1 VKLQL
6 NKQILLIASCMLA
19 LPTWAN
25 DPVFAIK
32 SYEISGN
39 TLLPDSDLQ
48 AAVSA
53 YTGEQKNFKAIQ
65 EALKAVETKYAQ
77 AGYASVRV
85 MLPEQEVDSGK
96 IQLKVIEAKL
106 GKVSVVGNNH
116 FSTENIRASVPSLA
130 ENRIPKMDDISASL
144 RVANENAAKQTSLV
158 FQPSDNDGQID
169 ASLRVTDE
177 APLKLGVSLDN
188 TGTSSTGDYRLGL
201 LVQHANL
208 FDRDHIASA
217 QIITSPGH
225 QNDVKIIGLGYKIP
239 MYRYGDSIDIAYGYS
254 NVDSGSVSVA
264 GGVLGISGS
273 GQIASAK
280 YNFYLPKLQSWE
292 QKLALGLD
300 FRAYSNNVTDNV
312 SSESLV
318 PDITVHPVSLS
329 YYGFT
334 QHENLDLSLNLTL
347 ARNLSGGQKGGAAD
361 FEASRTGA
369 SANYNLLRYGL
380 NLGYTL
386 PANWLLRGTLAG
398 QYTSDLLVSG
408 EQFGAGGY
416 DSVRGFNEREIA
428 KDRGTRA
435 SLEIL
440 TPDLAAIMGLNQG
453 RLQMLAFYDAARL
466 TQNDPLPGEQAHENI
481 ASAGLGL
488 RFSYAR
494 KLSIRLDYGVVTQ
507 AGGTQKTGDS
517 RLHGSLLWFY

>member
-116 FSTENIRASVPSLA
+116 FSTENIRASVPSLT

-273 GQIASAK
+273 GHIASTK

-292 QKLALGLD
+292 QK
-300 FRAYSNNVTDNV
+300 
-312 SSESLV
+312 
-318 PDITVHPVSLS
+318 
-329 YYGFT
+329 
-334 QHENLDLSLNLTL
+334 
-347 ARNLSGGQKGGAAD
+347 
-361 FEASRTGA
+361 
-369 SANYNLLRYGL
+369 
-380 NLGYTL
+380 
-386 PANWLLRGTLAG
+386 
-398 QYTSDLLVSG
+398 
-408 EQFGAGGY
+408 
-416 DSVRGFNEREIA
+416 
-428 KDRGTRA
+428 TRCR
-435 SLEIL
+435 
-440 TPDLAAIMGLNQG
+440 P
-453 RLQMLAFYDAARL
+453 
-466 TQNDPLPGEQAHENI
+466 
-481 ASAGLGL
+481 
-488 RFSYAR
+488 
-494 KLSIRLDYGVVTQ
+494 
-507 AGGTQKTGDS
+507 
-517 RLHGSLLWFY
+517 